1 SYGSNTEYYI
11 SPKLDGLRAIY
22 DPHFGFFTRQGLPW
36 AAQMTEHIQ
45 IAPDC
50 RFMLDGEFY
59 CHGMSLQDINSAMSI
74 GRSAPTELTRKIQF
88 HVFDSPNAGQSF
100 LDRWTRLSTTYGLF
114 QANVTLVQ
122 QNLVRCWASL
132 FNAFQAYV
140 AGGYEGAMLRNPSA
154 GYQSGRTTALLKWKT
169 DQLVDAKVIGLN
181 VGVGKFEGI
190 LGSIEC
196 ALPSGTKFSVGSGW
210 MDEERKH

>member
-1 SYGSNTEYYI
+1 
-11 SPKLDGLRAIY
+11 
-22 DPHFGFFTRQGLPW
+22 
-36 AAQMTEHIQ
+36 
-45 IAPDC
+45 
-50 RFMLDGEFY
+50 
-59 CHGMSLQDINSAMSI
+59 
-74 GRSAPTELTRKIQF
+74 
-88 HVFDSPNAGQSF
+88 AGQSF

-169 DQLVDAKVIGLN
+169 DQLVDAKVIGLT

-210 MDEERKH
+210 MDEERKHIWTNQSDYIGRGATIKYMTLSNDGVPKMSTFIKWI